1 MAVGVFYW
9 SKLMSKKAPNKYFA
23 PIIIAG
29 ITVGFFV
36 SAYKFILQNRK
47 SIQQHTLMLK
57 EYRLRQLKVVM
68 RMNLM
73 KNNTKVYSVE

>member
-9 SKLMSKKAPNKYFA
+9 SKLMLKKAPNKYFA

-36 SAYKFILQNRK
+36 SAYKFVFAKPKIDTTTHAN
-47 SIQQHTLMLK
+47 
-57 EYRLRQLKVVM
+57 
-68 RMNLM
+68 
-73 KNNTKVYSVE
+73 VEKIPTAATEGRDADESDEK

>member
-1 MAVGVFYW
+1 MVVGVFYW

-36 SAYKFILQNRK
+36 SAYKFVFAKPKTNEATQTNAERIPTTATEGRDADESDEK
-47 SIQQHTLMLK
+47 
-57 EYRLRQLKVVM
+57 
-68 RMNLM
+68 
-73 KNNTKVYSVE
+73 

>member
-36 SAYKFILQNRK
+36 SAYKFVFAKPKTSEITQTNAERIPTTATEGRDADESDEK
-47 SIQQHTLMLK
+47 
-57 EYRLRQLKVVM
+57 
-68 RMNLM
+68 
-73 KNNTKVYSVE
+73 

>member
-36 SAYKFILQNRK
+36 SAYKFVFAKPKTSEIKQTNAERIPTVATEGGDADETDEK
-47 SIQQHTLMLK
+47 
-57 EYRLRQLKVVM
+57 
-68 RMNLM
+68 
-73 KNNTKVYSVE
+73 

>member
-36 SAYKFILQNRK
+36 SAYKFVFAKPKISETTQTNAER
-47 SIQQHTLMLK
+47 IPT
-57 EYRLRQLKVVM
+57 EGRDA
-68 RMNLM
+68 
-73 KNNTKVYSVE
+73 VESDEK

>member
-9 SKLMSKKAPNKYFA
+9 SKLMLKKAPNKYFA

-36 SAYKFILQNRK
+36 SAYKFVFAKPKIDTTTHANAE
-47 SIQQHTLMLK
+47 SIPTGATEGRYADESDEK
-57 EYRLRQLKVVM
+57 
-68 RMNLM
+68 
-73 KNNTKVYSVE
+73 